1 MAISLGVHNSFTAK
15 SHDSSATLVSDG
27 KIIAAIEEERLS
39 RRKSS
44 VGYPAASSI
53 RECLKIAGLT
63 MNEVSLVVS
72 DGSTYPKMNEKLGRF
87 LEAEFG
93 FSPKIKLI
101 SQAKS
106 HSIGSFLSSGFR
118 ESLVISIDAV
128 GDKISTLV
136 SVGNLDRKDPDNI
149 LNVLYEADKSR
160 SIGYFYNAF
169 TQYLGFETLEGE
181 YKVMGMAAY
190 ADPKIDLRHV
200 LHFDKNRGEIQSKLG
215 NFYNPDQSSIAEYC
229 IDADAIFDLTK
240 ISRRLPRENFE
251 KRHFELAS
259 SVQKTFSEAYID
271 LIKYWISKTNAKY
284 LCLAGGCAL
293 NALAN
298 MELLKLDLDGIYVM
312 PASSD
317 RGVSMGCAQWGSLYL
332 GDQVVPPT
340 NMYLGRQ
347 FSDSQIEQELKL
359 CGVNYELK
367 ENVVESASID
377 LDRGAILGWF
387 QGRSEFGPRALGN
400 RSILANP
407 RINDVKNKL
416 NSKIKFREDFR
427 PFAPAIASS
436 SFVHKDKEK
445 ADLSSMTITLKIDQ
459 KQSEFFPGGVHS
471 DLTSRVQL
479 VRTQEGIFHDLLNAV
494 GKISGHPSLIN
505 TSFNLRGE
513 PIVDS
518 PGDALRTFF
527 SSGLDTVYI
536 GSFKITK

>member
-1 MAISLGVHNSFTAK
+1 
-15 SHDSSATLVSDG
+15 VSDG
-27 KIIAAIEEERLS
+27 KIICAIEEERLS

-44 VGYPAASSI
+44 VGYPASSSI
-53 RECLKIAGLT
+53 RECLKIAGLKLSD
-63 MNEVSLVVS
+63 VSLVVS
-72 DGSTYPKMNEKLGRF
+72 DGSTYPKMDKKLSRF
-87 LEAEFG
+87 LEGEFG
-93 FSPKIKLI
+93 FSPMVKLI
-101 SQAKS
+101 SQAQS
-106 HSIGSFLSSGFR
+106 HSIGSFLSSGFQ

-128 GDKISTLV
+128 GDNISTLV
-136 SVGNLDRKDPDNI
+136 SIGNLDRKDPDKV
-149 LNVLYEADKSR
+149 LNVLYQADKSR
-160 SIGYFYNAF
+160 SLGYFYNAF
-169 TQYLGFETLEGE
+169 TQYLGFESLEGE

-190 ADPKIDLRHV
+190 ADPKIDLKHV
-200 LHFDKNRGEIQSKLG
+200 LHFDQNIGEIQSKLG
-215 NFYNPDQSSIAEYC
+215 SFYNPEQSTVAEYC
-229 IDADAIFDLTK
+229 IDVDAMFDLTK
-240 ISRRLPRENFE
+240 IYRRLPRDNFE
-251 KRHFELAS
+251 KSHFELAS

-347 FSDSQIEQELKL
+347 FSDSQIEHELKL

-367 ENVVESASID
+367 ENVVQSASID

-416 NSKIKFREDFR
+416 NSKIKFREEFR

-479 VRTQEGIFHDLLNAV
+479 VSAQEGIFHDLLNAV